1 MLGLL
6 APTLVTLVAAL
17 WLGGSLRGFLHAGI
31 RGWPAMLATFAVEL
45 VLYNPPVDRQAW
57 AMQIGPWIWLATKL
71 VLLAVL
77 IWNAAP
83 SAGRVSWPW
92 RVAALGIGLN
102 SLAIGLNDGHMP
114 QSTDAALALWGS
126 SHIDP
131 SRLQNVAPMGPQTL
145 LPWLGDVFAEPGWL
159 PRANVVSIGDILL
172 SVGVA
177 SWVLVAVHPVERS
190 GTWAGTFTRLRRRTL
205 VSLLGAPT
213 NGAARPSRRST
224 T

>member
-6 APTLVTLVAAL
+6 TPTLVAVVVAL
-17 WLGGSLRGFLHAGI
+17 GLGGSLRGFLRAGI

-83 SAGRVSWPW
+83 SAGHVSWPW
-92 RVAALGIGLN
+92 RVAAVGIGLN
-102 SLAIGLNDGHMP
+102 TLAIGLNDGHMP

-145 LPWLGDVFAEPGWL
+145 LPWLGDVFAEPAWL
-159 PRANVVSIGDILL
+159 PRANVVSIGDMLL

-177 SWVLVAVHPVERS
+177 CWVFVAAAP
-190 GTWAGTFTRLRRRTL
+190 FTRLRTRTL
-205 VSLLGAPT
+205 ISLLGAPI

>member
-6 APTLVTLVAAL
+6 APTLVAVVVAL
-17 WLGGSLRGFLHAGI
+17 GLGGSLRGFLHAGI
-31 RGWPAMLATFAVEL
+31 RGWPAMLALFAVEL

-77 IWNAAP
+77 IWNALP
-83 SAGRVSWPW
+83 SAGRVSRPW
-92 RVAALGIGLN
+92 LLAAVGIGLN
-102 SLAIGLNDGHMP
+102 TLVIGLNDGHMP
-114 QSTDAALALWGS
+114 QSTEAALALWGS

-131 SRLQNVAPMGPQTL
+131 TRLQNVAPMGWYTV

-159 PRANVVSIGDILL
+159 PRANVVSICDVLL

-177 SWVLVAVHPVERS
+177 WWALVAAAPL
-190 GTWAGTFTRLRRRTL
+190 TRLRRRT
-205 VSLLGAPT
+205 
-213 NGAARPSRRST
+213 
-224 T
+224 